1 MSQGQNG
8 AELRLVTPGSAI
20 GPVSGRRVGTGA
32 LIQGDE
38 IIATRVGHVRER
50 HGTVSVD
57 PVASC
62 YMPRSGDLVIGTVVE
77 ARSNLWFLDI
87 NGPFQALLPM
97 SLAPWKVEFGGT
109 RDHADINDSLLMRV
123 QEVDEVQNVVAT
135 MKGIGLR
142 RLAEGAVLN
151 VDVQHIDTLRAEGA
165 ALLKRLRDLSDCRL
179 VLADN
184 GRLWADGDAAGI
196 DWLRAL
202 LRAVAAAGRSDRFEA
217 ILDAH
222 AANAPNQGD
231 A

>member
-62 YMPRSGDLVIGTVVE
+62 YMPRSGDLVIGTVIE

-142 RLAEGAVLN
+142 RLCRRCSA
-151 VDVQHIDTLRAEGA
+151 QRRCA
-165 ALLKRLRDLSDCRL
+165 AHRYPPRRRCGSSQ
-179 VLADN
+179 
-184 GRLWADGDAAGI
+184 AAS
-196 DWLRAL
+196 RPQ
-202 LRAVAAAGRSDRFEA
+202 RMPTCPRRQRSVV
-217 ILDAH
+217 
-222 AANAPNQGD
+222 G
-231 A
+231 

>member
-62 YMPRSGDLVIGTVVE
+62 YMPRSGDLVIGTVIE

-97 SLAPWKVEFGGT
+97 SLAPAST
-109 RDHADINDSLLMRV
+109 
-123 QEVDEVQNVVAT
+123 
-135 MKGIGLR
+135 
-142 RLAEGAVLN
+142 
-151 VDVQHIDTLRAEGA
+151 
-165 ALLKRLRDLSDCRL
+165 
-179 VLADN
+179 
-184 GRLWADGDAAGI
+184 
-196 DWLRAL
+196 
-202 LRAVAAAGRSDRFEA
+202 
-217 ILDAH
+217 
-222 AANAPNQGD
+222 
-231 A
+231 

>member
-1 MSQGQNG
+1 MSQGQDG
-8 AELRLVTPGSAI
+8 AEQRLVTPGAAI
-20 GPVSGRRVGTGA
+20 GPATGRRVGTGA
-32 LIQGDE
+32 LIQGDQ
-38 IIATRVGHVRER
+38 IIATRVGLVRER

-57 PVASC
+57 PVAST

-135 MKGIGLR
+135 MRGIGLR
-142 RLAEGAVLN
+142 RLAEGAVLL
-151 VDVQHIDTLRAEGA
+151 VDVQHNDTLRAEGA
-165 ALLKRLRDLSDCRL
+165 ALLKRLRDLSDCRI

-184 GRLWADGDAAGI
+184 GRMWVDGADAGI
-196 DWLRAL
+196 DWLRSL
-202 LRAVAAAGRSDRFEA
+202 FRDVAAAGRTDTLNSIVEH
-217 ILDAH
+217 H
-222 AANAPNQGD
+222 AANAPNRGE